1 MGNHDIE
8 VGGDKKSPNMRPE
21 IHPDTD
27 KGVSEE
33 VENVTII
40 LTEEDNQ
47 RIKRK
52 TDWTILSLLTW
63 IYFLQVLDKAVLG
76 TGSVFNLQEDTHLT
90 GSQYSLVASISPIAQ
105 LAWQPFSA
113 WLIVKVPQRILMPL
127 LVFGWGTAQTCLAAC
142 YNFGGMLAARFFLGL
157 FEAGCL
163 PLFAIITGQW
173 YRRIEQPVR
182 VSIWYSTN
190 GLATMAASA
199 LSYGLGHIPS
209 NLLRP
214 WQIIFLFVGLV
225 TVVSAPLVYWKLDND
240 ITTARFLTKEE
251 RLQGAKRLR
260 ANQTGATS
268 YEFKW
273 SHVLEVAIEP
283 KAWLWVAMAIL
294 PNMGSA
300 MTSIFGPLIVKG
312 FGFDKFQT
320 SLLNIPFGAV
330 QTIVIVFSC
339 WASYKAKLKGVV
351 LAGFM
356 VPVIAGCAMLYALDH
371 TKASNQGALLAA
383 YYLCAFLFSANPILL
398 AWVVGNTAG
407 ATKQSTTLALY
418 QAGVSAGALSGP
430 LLFSDD
436 QAPNYRPG
444 TRSVLIIFIVMI
456 ACVLIQLANLVLLN
470 QLQKKKRVRNGKSA
484 TLVDQSMMAAVT
496 HADENGKGEEG
507 VLVEGPD
514 KSDLTDRQND
524 EFVYIY

>member
-1 MGNHDIE
+1 
-8 VGGDKKSPNMRPE
+8 
-21 IHPDTD
+21 
-27 KGVSEE
+27 
-33 VENVTII
+33 
-40 LTEEDNQ
+40 
-47 RIKRK
+47 
-52 TDWTILSLLTW
+52 
-63 IYFLQVLDKAVLG
+63 
-76 TGSVFNLQEDTHLT
+76 
-90 GSQYSLVASISPIAQ
+90 
-105 LAWQPFSA
+105 
-113 WLIVKVPQRILMPL
+113 MPL

-142 YNFGGMLAARFFLGL
+142 HNFGGMLAARFFLGL

-163 PLFAIITGQW
+163 PLFTIITGQW

-209 NLLRP
+209 SVLRP
-214 WQIIFLFVGLV
+214 WQMLVSNPSVAIRAPKLTTVRIFLFVGLV
-225 TVVSAPLVYWKLDND
+225 TIVSAPLVYWKLDND
-240 ITTARFLTKEE
+240 VTTARFLTKEE
-251 RLQGAKRLR
+251 RLQGAERLR

-273 SHVLEVAIEP
+273 SHVWEVAIEP

-300 MTSIFGPLIVKG
+300 MTSIFGPLIVTG

-339 WASYKAKLKGVV
+339 WASYKAKLKGVI
-351 LAGFM
+351 LGAFM
-356 VPVIAGCAMLYALDH
+356 IPVIAGCAMLFALDH
-371 TKASNQGALLAA
+371 TKASNQAALLAA
-383 YYLCAFLFSANPILL
+383 YYLCAFLFAANPILL

-444 TRSVLIIFIVMI
+444 TRSVLIIFIIMI
-456 ACVLIQLANLVLLN
+456 ACVLFQLANLVFLN
-470 QLQKKKRVRNGKSA
+470 KLQSKKRVRNGKSA
-484 TLVDQSMMAAVT
+484 IVVDQSMMAAVT
-496 HADENGKGEEG
+496 HADNNGKGEDG
-507 VLVEGPD
+507 VVVEDPV
-514 KSDLTDRQND
+514 KADLTDRQND